1 MNIYDA
7 SIGVS
12 TSGTDDPTR
21 KLYVSAGHHRSS
33 VIIIPDLLYRAVKTY
48 VPEIRHLVKELYYKY
63 RYNYRNRKIFLY
75 YFSSHLMIAFFTL

>member
-1 MNIYDA
+1 MTLQSVYPLP
-7 SIGVS
+7 VR
-12 TSGTDDPTR
+12 TTR
-21 KLYVSAGHHRSS
+21 PVNCTFLCRSS